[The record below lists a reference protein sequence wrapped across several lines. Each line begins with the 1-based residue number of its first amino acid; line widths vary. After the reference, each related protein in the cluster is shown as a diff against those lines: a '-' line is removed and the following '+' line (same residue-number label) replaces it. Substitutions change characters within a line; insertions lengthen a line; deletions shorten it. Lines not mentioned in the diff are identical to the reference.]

1 MLWIEKYRPHSF
13 GEIIGQEKA
22 VERLNQ
28 AAATMAVPHLILAG
42 PPGTGKS
49 VSTECLARALYQDH
63 AEENLTV
70 IPTSDLFSLG
80 KKFLE
85 SEERYSHLYR
95 AEESVLSNFKRI
107 IREYSSL
114 KPLDAEFKLMAFEGA
129 SSLPREAQQALRR
142 IMERSSRT
150 CRFIYCTSHPSAI
163 IPAIASRC
171 LPIFFPPIADSRVES
186 HLRAIC
192 AQECSSGCTV
202 PEDMIG
208 LLVAAAHGD
217 LRKAVMLLQVAA
229 VSGCGENLLSLSRT
243 ETGQVASAVFSAM
256 RGSDFSAAT
265 RRVETL
271 MIEYGLSGREVLMEL
286 REVAKREF
294 NDPAVACALA
304 ETDSILGHSQN
315 EYVQLNALIARMS
328 RLLPHEPRQD
338 F

>member
-85 SEERYSHLYR
+85 SEERYTHLYR

-171 LPIFFPPIADSRVES
+171 LPIFFPPITDSRVES

-192 AQECSSGCTV
+192 AQECNSGGTG
-202 PEDMIG
+202 PEDIIG
-208 LLVAAAHGD
+208 LLLAAGHGG

-315 EYVQLNALIARMS
+315 EYVQLNALIARMI